1 MRGRI
6 ELVLFALAL
15 VCVAAIALPLA
26 RCGGDARRPAGDARR
41 PAVEES
47 WRPLREAD
55 PREVSEEMVRRYFS
69 YDGDFQAWQRGVLE
83 LATDP
88 LRSRV
93 AAMQP
98 DPTMVAYE
106 ITVRVLQ
113 VETRSLHRQGDA
125 AEATVRARARAVP
138 GAPGGEWSAPR
149 ETERTILVQLRRQEG
164 RWHVAEMRY
173 LD

>member
-26 RCGGDARRPAGDARR
+26 RCGGDARRP
-41 PAVEES
+41 PVEES
-47 WRPLREAD
+47 WRPLREDD
-55 PREVSEEMVRRYFS
+55 PREVSEEMVRRYFT
-69 YDGDFQAWQRGVLE
+69 YDGDFRAWQHRVLE

-125 AEATVRARARAVP
+125 AQATVRARARAVP

-149 ETERTILVQLRRQEG
+149 ETERTLLVELRRQEG

>member
-26 RCGGDARRPAGDARR
+26 RCGGDARQ
-41 PAVEES
+41 PAVEER
-47 WRPLREAD
+47 WRPLREDDA
-55 PREVSEEMVRRYFS
+55 REVSEEMVRRYFS
-69 YDGDFQAWQRGVLE
+69 YDGDFQAWQRRVLE

-106 ITVRVLQ
+106 ITVRVLR

-149 ETERTILVQLRRQEG
+149 ETERTILVQLRRQDG

>member
-26 RCGGDARRPAGDARR
+26 RCGGDARQ

-47 WRPLREAD
+47 WQPLREDD

>member
-26 RCGGDARRPAGDARR
+26 RCGGDARRPA
-41 PAVEES
+41 VEER
-47 WRPLREAD
+47 WRPLREDD

-69 YDGDFQAWQRGVLE
+69 YDGDFQAWQRRVLE

-106 ITVRVLQ
+106 ITVQVLQ

-125 AEATVRARARAVP
+125 AEATVRAGARAVP

-164 RWHVAEMRY
+164 QWHVAEMRY

>member
-26 RCGGDARRPAGDARR
+26 RCGGDARQ

-47 WRPLREAD
+47 WRPLREDD